1 MMFFLLLI
9 VVALAMNI
17 INASPAPS
25 GCIVTTMIEKK
36 VAAQRDTWRWLL
48 VKQSVDPDTA
58 KVPSQ
63 FVELQQLVN

>member
-1 MMFFLLLI
+1 MKFFLLLI
-9 VVALAMNI
+9 VVALAMM
-17 INASPAPS
+17 INAAPAPS

-36 VAAQRDTWRWLL
+36 VSVQRDTWRWLL

-63 FVELQQLVN
+63 FVELQQLVS